1 MARHDRAALPG
12 PPRAVPL
19 VPQAAPRAT
28 APRPLSRALLRHGYW
43 SRRAQRADR
52 ARQAAQLRRPATSA
66 GCRTYRHCAGAAGE
80 PAGCGSPMCSM
91 QDRRARFSV
100 MVSHSRVEREHHH
113 HLHHRFR
120 PDPLT
125 QTRITR
131 FPQRSTGIAR
141 HGTVC
146 LPQAPGMARYT
157 VARSA
162 KVTPARAPSQSS
174 AYQARDL
181 APFALPLRARARTAP
196 TSPQS
201 PCSLTSSAI
210 PKPPPQCS
218 THLSGNA
225 APRDQ

>member
-66 GCRTYRHCAGAAGE
+66 GCRTYRHCAEAAGE

-120 PDPLT
+120 P
-125 QTRITR
+125 
-131 FPQRSTGIAR
+131 G
-141 HGTVC
+141 
-146 LPQAPGMARYT
+146 
-157 VARSA
+157 
-162 KVTPARAPSQSS
+162 
-174 AYQARDL
+174 
-181 APFALPLRARARTAP
+181 
-196 TSPQS
+196 

-210 PKPPPQCS
+210 PKPPPQCNA
-218 THLSGNA
+218 HPSGNA
-225 APRDQ
+225 APATNNGGPGTGGGQRSCTSADRARLPTDRLLMRERQHLATPGAHAPVGVRREAAGHPAHPPRARRRWHVHERHRLGR

>member
-66 GCRTYRHCAGAAGE
+66 GCRTYRHCAEAAGE

-100 MVSHSRVEREHHH
+100 MVSHSRVEREHHPPPSPS
-113 HLHHRFR
+113 L
-120 PDPLT
+120 
-125 QTRITR
+125 QTRPPHADADNTVSTTQYGDNPTR
-131 FPQRSTGIAR
+131 Y
-141 HGTVC
+141 C
-146 LPQAPGMARYT
+146 LPAPGT
-157 VARSA
+157 GHDKVHRSP
-162 KVTPARAPSQSS
+162 TGQSHTSTRAVPVICLPGPRPRALRTAASS
-174 AYQARDL
+174 AGTHR
-181 APFALPLRARARTAP
+181 
-196 TSPQS
+196 
-201 PCSLTSSAI
+201 
-210 PKPPPQCS
+210 
-218 THLSGNA
+218 THLPA
-225 APRDQ
+225 KPM